1 MHADYVP
8 NPLYDNNPF
17 IEALPPMLSGKDLIR
32 ALAVIPPYSDS
43 DRDRSTGERLQLL
56 SSLYEFYQP
65 LSMTIDLYC
74 EIYTAMQHCYGQY
87 SIQSEAAAMQNGYSL
102 MHGNALAAS
111 VGGGNSF
118 SVIGVSGLGKS
129 TALQRVLSLFPQV
142 IEHTSYHGQNFYCHQ
157 IPYLVVQTPHDAS
170 IKALILDIY
179 LQIDSLVGTSYQKDA
194 LSRRLS
200 IDVLVSQLNQIVRV
214 NHIGLLVIDE
224 LQNIAYRKSDG
235 GIRFLNFLVHLINGA
250 GVSICM
256 VGTPRVLQVLQQE
269 FRSARRTTGLVY
281 DRLPNDKEFALLLHG
296 LWHYQYTQ
304 YATDLTPELANW
316 LYRKT
321 QGIPDIL
328 AKLLYNAQK
337 QAILDG
343 REKLDLEV
351 FESAFLRNLGMVSEY
366 ISELST
372 KSVAKRQ
379 TKTAPEVSVGS
390 AAPTKIV
397 GNDIRMLLKKAKKSG
412 ELPVYVINNSLLLFS
427 SPKYF
432 MDCVKSILS
441 LCSFISSNNN
451 LYPYIFC
458 NNFSYSQINNAIFSP
473 SSLGN
478 INRLSIASFFSS
490 SIFVKNSL
498 RARLE
503 FGLCIASIHTSKLEL
518 FVSHPH
524 SLSMAN
530 SGSSFLVLSSITL
543 FSL

>member
-1 MHADYVP
+1 MHADYIA

-17 IEALPPMLSGKDLIR
+17 IEALPPMLSGKDLIH
-32 ALAVIPPYSDS
+32 ALAVIPPYNDS

-87 SIQSEAAAMQNGYSL
+87 SPQSEAAAFQNGYSL

-111 VGGGNSF
+111 IGGGNSF

-256 VGTPRVLQVLQQE
+256 SRNADEGCQLYENLYAQNVTLCFLKEPHINTETYRQTIQRQISPQLK
-269 FRSARRTTGLVY
+269 TGNAATDSFVSSVIA
-281 DRLPNDKEFALLLHG
+281 ALN
-296 LWHYQYTQ
+296 QYTV
-304 YATDLTPELANW
+304 D
-316 LYRKT
+316 
-321 QGIPDIL
+321 L
-328 AKLLYNAQK
+328 AKEQIRLAFAQAQK
-337 QAILDG
+337 EVDDLHQRTREGMLTAKLNGKQIGQERG
-343 REKLDLEV
+343 RKL
-351 FESAFLRNLGMVSEY
+351 
-366 ISELST
+366 
-372 KSVAKRQ
+372 
-379 TKTAPEVSVGS
+379 
-390 AAPTKIV
+390 IV
-397 GNDIRMLLKKAKKSG
+397 KKAAACKESIRKYSRDFDG
-412 ELPVYVINNSLLLFS
+412 TLCDADCIRLIGIARNTYYKYKRELRE
-427 SPKYF
+427 
-432 MDCVKSILS
+432 
-441 LCSFISSNNN
+441 
-451 LYPYIFC
+451 
-458 NNFSYSQINNAIFSP
+458 AIP
-473 SSLGN
+473 L
-478 INRLSIASFFSS
+478 
-490 SIFVKNSL
+490 
-498 RARLE
+498 
-503 FGLCIASIHTSKLEL
+503 
-518 FVSHPH
+518 
-524 SLSMAN
+524 
-530 SGSSFLVLSSITL
+530 
-543 FSL
+543 

>member
-157 IPYLVVQTPHDAS
+157 IPYLVVQAPHDAS

-351 FESAFLRNLGMVSEY
+351 FESAFLRNLGMVC
-366 ISELST
+366 T
-372 KSVAKRQ
+372 
-379 TKTAPEVSVGS
+379 
-390 AAPTKIV
+390 
-397 GNDIRMLLKKAKKSG
+397 
-412 ELPVYVINNSLLLFS
+412 
-427 SPKYF
+427 
-432 MDCVKSILS
+432 
-441 LCSFISSNNN
+441 
-451 LYPYIFC
+451 
-458 NNFSYSQINNAIFSP
+458 
-473 SSLGN
+473 
-478 INRLSIASFFSS
+478 
-490 SIFVKNSL
+490 
-498 RARLE
+498 
-503 FGLCIASIHTSKLEL
+503 
-518 FVSHPH
+518 
-524 SLSMAN
+524 
-530 SGSSFLVLSSITL
+530 
-543 FSL
+543 